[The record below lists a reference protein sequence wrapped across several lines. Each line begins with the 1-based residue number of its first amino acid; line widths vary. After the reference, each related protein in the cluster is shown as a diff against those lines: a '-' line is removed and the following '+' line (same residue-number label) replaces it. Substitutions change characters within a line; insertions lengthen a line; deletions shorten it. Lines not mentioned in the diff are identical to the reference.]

1 MGNAGSSSIAR
12 ERQKSSLSD
21 VPLSP
26 NLKDDHEFEFDKK
39 YDNRLVFHGGS
50 SQEEEE
56 PYYTKPI
63 QQEDKVSSTSATET
77 NQATTSDDAASG
89 KSTPAT
95 PIPQKKPALPTVF
108 KWDGGGKQVFI
119 SGTFS
124 DWKILPMVRSHGDFV
139 TIIDLPEGEHEYKF
153 YVDGEWKH
161 DPKIVCMIKNTFL
174 AIFTHNYL

>member
-1 MGNAGSSSIAR
+1 MGNAGSSSITR

-21 VPLSP
+21 VPISP
-26 NLKDDHEFEFDKK
+26 NSRDDPESEPEKK
-39 YDNRLVFHGGS
+39 FSNRLVFHGS

-63 QQEDKVSSTSATET
+63 VEDKSVANELKPEEAKPTP
-77 NQATTSDDAASG
+77 NYDAE
-89 KSTPAT
+89 KT
-95 PIPQKKPALPTVF
+95 PALPTVF
-108 KWDGGGKQVFI
+108 KWEGGGKQVYI

-153 YVDGEWKH
+153 FVDGEWKH
-161 DPKIVCMIKNTFL
+161 DPKIVSYVTNVFNVIQP
-174 AIFTHNYL
+174 NYCIQTS

>member
-1 MGNAGSSSIAR
+1 MGNAGSSNIPR
-12 ERQKSSLSD
+12 ERQKSSLTD
-21 VPLSP
+21 VPISP
-26 NLKDDHEFEFDKK
+26 SLKDDHDFEFDKK
-39 YDNRLVFHGGS
+39 YDNRIVFHGS

-63 QQEDKVSSTSATET
+63 PIEENQILSVESQTDVKED
-77 NQATTSDDAASG
+77 DDES
-89 KSTPAT
+89 
-95 PIPQKKPALPTVF
+95 PQKKPALPTVF
-108 KWDGGGKQVFI
+108 KWDGGGKQVYI

-161 DPKIVCMIKNTFL
+161 DPKIVS
-174 AIFTHNYL
+174 

>member
-1 MGNAGSSSIAR
+1 MGNAGSSSITR

-21 VPLSP
+21 VPISP
-26 NLKDDHEFEFDKK
+26 NSKDDPESEPEKK
-39 YDNRLVFHGGS
+39 FDNRLVFHGS

-63 QQEDKVSSTSATET
+63 VEDKSAAAEPKT
-77 NQATTSDDAASG
+77 DD
-89 KSTPAT
+89 TPR
-95 PIPQKKPALPTVF
+95 PCFDLEKQPALPTVF
-108 KWDGGGKQVFI
+108 KWEGGGKQVFI

-153 YVDGEWKH
+153 FVDGEWKH
-161 DPKIVCMIKNTFL
+161 DPKIVSYVTVECRFS
-174 AIFTHNYL
+174 AE